1 MQQTRCS
8 APHERP
14 LRVNVVSVEQFF
26 TYMQNYWGKMKAIN
40 LKTEAAKIQNL
51 FEYKTIA
58 KMNGHIF
65 TLIKAKDR
73 TLDFH
78 THQDSDEVFY
88 IVEGQ
93 MKLEFRDK
101 MVHLNSGEMCVVPK
115 GIEHRPVCETQVTA
129 MLIEIDGTLTPD
141 NTGGTY

>member
-1 MQQTRCS
+1 M
-8 APHERP
+8 E
-14 LRVNVVSVEQFF
+14 V
-26 TYMQNYWGKMKAIN
+26 IN
-40 LKTEAAKIQNL
+40 LKLEASKIQNL

-58 KMNGHIF
+58 RMNGHIF

-78 THQDSDEVFY
+78 THQDSDELFY

-93 MKLEFRDK
+93 MKLEFKDRTICLK
-101 MVHLNSGEMCVVPK
+101 SGEMCVVPK
-115 GIEHRPVCETQVTA
+115 GTEHRPVCGNEVTA

-141 NTGGTY
+141 NTGGTYMA

>member
-1 MQQTRCS
+1 M
-8 APHERP
+8 E
-14 LRVNVVSVEQFF
+14 
-26 TYMQNYWGKMKAIN
+26 AIN
-40 LKTEAAKIQNL
+40 LKAEAAKIQNL

-58 KMNGHIF
+58 RMNGHVF

-93 MKLEFRDK
+93 MALEFRDR
-101 MVHLNSGEMCVVPK
+101 MVHLNTGELCVVPK
-115 GIEHRPVCETQVTA
+115 GTEHRPVCEGDVTA

-141 NTGGTY
+141 NTGGTYKR

>member
-1 MQQTRCS
+1 M
-8 APHERP
+8 E
-14 LRVNVVSVEQFF
+14 
-26 TYMQNYWGKMKAIN
+26 AIN
-40 LKTEAAKIQNL
+40 LKDEASKIQKL
-51 FEYKTIA
+51 FEYKNIA

-88 IVEGQ
+88 VVEGQ

-101 MVHLNSGEMCVVPK
+101 ILPLKTGEMCVVPK
-115 GIEHRPVCETQVTA
+115 GTEHRPVCENEVTA
-129 MLIEIDGTLTPD
+129 MLIELDGTLMPD
-141 NTGGTY
+141 NTGGTYK

>member
-1 MQQTRCS
+1 M
-8 APHERP
+8 E
-14 LRVNVVSVEQFF
+14 
-26 TYMQNYWGKMKAIN
+26 AIN
-40 LKTEAAKIQNL
+40 LKAEAAKIQEL

-58 KMNGHIF
+58 RMNGHIF

-78 THQDSDEVFY
+78 AHQDSDEVFY

-93 MKLEFRDK
+93 MKLEFRDR
-101 MVHLNSGEMCVVPK
+101 MVHLNTGEMCVVPK
-115 GIEHRPVCETQVTA
+115 GTEHRPVCETEVTA

-141 NTGGTY
+141 NTGGTYKR

>member
-1 MQQTRCS
+1 M
-8 APHERP
+8 E
-14 LRVNVVSVEQFF
+14 
-26 TYMQNYWGKMKAIN
+26 AIN
-40 LKTEAAKIQNL
+40 LKGEAAKIQNL

-78 THQDSDEVFY
+78 THQESDEVFY
-88 IVEGQ
+88 IVEGK
-93 MKLEFRDK
+93 MKLEFMDRT
-101 MVHLNSGEMCVVPK
+101 VHLCSGEMCVVPK
-115 GIEHRPVCETQVTA
+115 GTEHRPVCDTEVTV

-141 NTGGTY
+141 NTGGTYKK

>member
-1 MQQTRCS
+1 
-8 APHERP
+8 
-14 LRVNVVSVEQFF
+14 
-26 TYMQNYWGKMKAIN
+26 MKAIN
-40 LKTEAAKIQNL
+40 LVAEAAKIQNL

-65 TLIKAKDR
+65 TLIKGKDR

-78 THQDSDEVFY
+78 THQDSDEVFF

-93 MKLEFRDK
+93 MKLEFRDNI
-101 MVHLNSGEMCVVPK
+101 VHLNAGDMCVVPK
-115 GIEHRPVCETQVTA
+115 GIEHRPVCETEVTA

-141 NTGGTY
+141 NTGGTYKRETGI